1 MKLSEIA
8 RQFGCELEGD
18 GNIEVLGVATLELAG
33 KSDLSFLTNA
43 KYFNEAKATNAAAI
57 IASLDCPP
65 IGVPL
70 LKHKNPYLI
79 FAKILELFFPPRQE
93 AAGIHPT
100 AWIADSARLGKGVA
114 IGAHSYIG
122 DNAVVEDRVVIR
134 SGCSLYEGSRIGE
147 GSLLHAGCVV
157 RENVI
162 IGRRCIIHSNSV
174 IGSDGFGF
182 AREDDGSWYKIVQT
196 GTVIV
201 EDDVEIGAG
210 TTIDRAALGETRIGK
225 GTKVDN
231 LVQIGHGS
239 AIGENNLICAQVG
252 LAGSTRTGK
261 NVVLAG
267 QVGVVGHLTIGA
279 GAMVTAQS
287 GIPGSVEPGKIM
299 SGSPAIDNKDWLR
312 STAAFA
318 KLPKIL
324 KSVRDLERRI
334 SQLEAQ

>member
-8 RQFGCELEGD
+8 RQFGCELDGD
-18 GNIEVLGVATLELAG
+18 GRIEVSGVATLELAG
-33 KSDLSFLTNA
+33 ERDISFLTNA
-43 KYFNEAKATNAAAI
+43 KYFNEAKATNASAI
-57 IASLDCPP
+57 IAGLDCPP
-65 IGVPL
+65 VGPAL
-70 LKHKNPYLI
+70 LRHKNPYLI
-79 FAKILELFFPPRQE
+79 FAKIVELFFPPSQE

-100 AWIADSARLGKGVA
+100 AWIADSARVGTGVA
-114 IGAHSYIG
+114 IGAHSYVG
-122 DNAVVEDRVVIR
+122 DNVVVEDRVIIR
-134 SGCSLYEGSRIGE
+134 SGCSLYAGSRIGE
-147 GSLLHAGCVV
+147 GSLIHAGCVV

-162 IGRRCIIHSNSV
+162 IGRRCIVHSNSV

-182 AREDDGSWYKIVQT
+182 AREEDGSWYKILQT
-196 GTVIV
+196 GTVIL
-201 EDDVEIGAG
+201 EDDVEIGAC

-239 AIGENNLICAQVG
+239 IIGGNNLICAQVG

-267 QVGVVGHLTIGA
+267 QVGVVGHLTIGD
-279 GAMVTAQS
+279 GATVTAQA
-287 GIPGSVEPGKIM
+287 GIPGSVEPGKVM

-312 STAAFA
+312 STVAFA

-324 KSVRDLERRI
+324 KAVRDLERRI
-334 SQLEAQ
+334 SQLEAR

>member
-8 RQFGCELEGD
+8 RQFGCELDGD
-18 GNIEVLGVATLELAG
+18 GSIEVSGVATLELAG
-33 KSDLSFLTNA
+33 ERDLSFLTNA
-43 KYFNEAKATNAAAI
+43 KYFNEAKATKASAI
-57 IASLDCPP
+57 IASLDCPS

-70 LKHKNPYLI
+70 LRHKNPYLI
-79 FAKILELFFPPRQE
+79 FAKIVELFFPPSQE
-93 AAGIHPT
+93 AAAIHPT
-100 AWIADSARLGKGVA
+100 AWIADSARLGTGVA
-114 IGAHSYIG
+114 IGAHSYVG
-122 DNAVVEDRVVIR
+122 DNAVVEDGVIIR
-134 SGCSLYEGSRIGE
+134 SGCSLYAGSRVGE
-147 GSLLHAGCVV
+147 GTLIHAGCVV
-157 RENVI
+157 RENVV
-162 IGRRCIIHSNSV
+162 IGRRCILHSNSV

-182 AREDDGSWYKIVQT
+182 AREDDGSWYKILQT

-201 EDDVEIGAG
+201 EDEVEIGAC

-239 AIGENNLICAQVG
+239 MIGSNNLICAQVG

-267 QVGVVGHLTIGA
+267 QVGVVGHLTIGD
-279 GAMVTAQS
+279 GATVTAQA
-287 GIPGSVEPGKIM
+287 GIPGSVEPGKVM
-299 SGSPAIDNKDWLR
+299 SGSPAFDNKDWLR

-324 KSVRDLERRI
+324 KTVRDLERRI
-334 SQLEAQ
+334 SQLEAR